1 MCSSSRFNFGKNEIV
16 KYILCNEVIVKL
28 LRVNHVSY
36 YLVRMFNWYPY
47 VIAWWQQ
54 ILTITFMCGRACE
67 SICIDHI
74 FVCVWLLKFSRWGA
88 SSIYSVYEINVKS
101 LALNRVVW
109 PDTDISLVSVYE
121 DLLLETFYLWVVV
134 VILSPEE
141 YSTTHSICKT
151 FLKSFHKCIPLAV
164 AREHE
169 AHRAD
174 NRYLTIIQL
183 EGSRVIWGYLWFPD
197 VSSTLHSQNE
207 WFDISGSDIY
217 S

>member
-1 MCSSSRFNFGKNEIV
+1 M
-16 KYILCNEVIVKL
+16 
-28 LRVNHVSY
+28 SY

-88 SSIYSVYEINVKS
+88 NSIYSVYEINVKS
-101 LALNRVVW
+101 LALNPVVW
-109 PDTDISLVSVYE
+109 PDTDISLVSVCE

-134 VILSPEE
+134 VILFPEE

-151 FLKSFHKCIPLAV
+151 FLKSFHKWIPLAV
-164 AREHE
+164 AREPE

-183 EGSRVIWGYLWFPD
+183 EGSRVIGGYFMVPRCVEHIIFSKWVIWYQWIWYLLIVIWYNKEQI
-197 VSSTLHSQNE
+197 SMISWQSQNMH
-207 WFDISGSDIY
+207 IKCY
-217 S
+217 KM